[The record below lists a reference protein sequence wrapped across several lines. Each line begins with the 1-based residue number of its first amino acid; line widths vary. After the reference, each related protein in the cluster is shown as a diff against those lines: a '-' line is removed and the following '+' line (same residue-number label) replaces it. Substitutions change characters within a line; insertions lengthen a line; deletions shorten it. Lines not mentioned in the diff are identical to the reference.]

1 MKWVR
6 TQEHLQTPEVRIKI
20 GEIVQEFSKGD
31 IDSKVEKIS
40 SLVELLNDTATL
52 ELMDEYDNNQKD
64 TPIFFHW

>member
-1 MKWVR
+1 MGAYTR
-6 TQEHLQTPEVRIKI
+6 TLTDTR
-20 GEIVQEFSKGD
+20 GEDRGD

-52 ELMDEYDNNQKD
+52 ELINEYDNNQKD